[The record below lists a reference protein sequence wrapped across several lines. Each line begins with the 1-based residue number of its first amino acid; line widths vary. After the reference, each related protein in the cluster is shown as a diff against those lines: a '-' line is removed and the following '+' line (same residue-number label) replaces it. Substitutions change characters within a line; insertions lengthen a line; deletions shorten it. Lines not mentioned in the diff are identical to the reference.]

1 MEEQGQPSWSNLG
14 TTHWLLTTAI
24 MLSDM
29 FGLGTLSLPADFA
42 RLGWIPALACLAW
55 FAAADV
61 YAGTV
66 YQRLSIKIP
75 SAVVFDEIGYAAMG
89 RLGSA
94 LVYATIYFSI
104 LLQPIML
111 HLTCME
117 TLRQVSVLHKL
128 RPMQPGMTAITSPC
142 RHVVVEPFALQ
153 LPVSY
158 QNYMQHE
165 YSDCC
170 LRSRD
175 QQRFLQLFCSP
186 CLQCSNPAGHYLPSS
201 HHLMRTA
208 TSCAP
213 FHACF

>member
-1 MEEQGQPSWSNLG
+1 MSSCKLLFDPFIRTRNSISNTQNHIVTSADYSTENVIVRVEEQGQPSWSNLG

-128 RPMQPGMTAITSPC
+128 RPMQPGMTAIASPC
-142 RHVVVEPFALQ
+142 SHVVAEP
-153 LPVSY
+153 
-158 QNYMQHE
+158 
-165 YSDCC
+165 
-170 LRSRD
+170 
-175 QQRFLQLFCSP
+175 
-186 CLQCSNPAGHYLPSS
+186 
-201 HHLMRTA
+201 
-208 TSCAP
+208 
-213 FHACF
+213 